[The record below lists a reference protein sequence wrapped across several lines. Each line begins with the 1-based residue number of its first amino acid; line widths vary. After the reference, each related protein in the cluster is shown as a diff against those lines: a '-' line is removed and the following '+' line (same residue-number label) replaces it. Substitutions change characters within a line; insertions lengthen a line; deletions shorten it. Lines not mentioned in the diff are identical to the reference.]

1 MRTMPRLSI
10 HVLGTP
16 EILVN
21 GIPLELS
28 HIKAR
33 ALLYYL
39 AGTGERHGR
48 DHLATLLWSEKGT
61 NEAHHSLRS
70 SVYHI
75 RQAIQPSEAD
85 SILISDSDLLFLNP
99 DAYECDLIEFRRLLA
114 DGSEH
119 SLQQAVKLYR
129 GPFLQGFGVANALA
143 FDEWV
148 QAQNSSVNRICFD
161 TIDRLS
167 GLAESRKE
175 WGDASRYLHQM
186 LQIDAFAE
194 TAQQRLISLYLHQG
208 EISLALRQYR
218 QFESM
223 LQRELNVAPVP
234 ETQALLTDI
243 LRRQR
248 FPTGQPLP
256 PGRSSIPRAQVLPFV
271 GREDLLRRLTEISKA
286 VIGGEGTTILIEGE
300 VGIGKTRLVEEMAS
314 QLIMGTPPW
323 MVLQGACSPF
333 DDLRSQG
340 PFLEALESAI
350 PGELNELLDLS
361 AGSVPD
367 ARGQFSWRILQIIR
381 SLSNNAPLLFLIED
395 LQWANSA
402 TLNLL
407 GFLTTRLRHLPVL
420 IVATVRQAEAIPA
433 LQRLIIVE
441 RHHGQLTLLNLAA
454 LGLADVINILH
465 QSAIQSAPPQTL
477 AEWLL
482 ARSGGS
488 PFLLTEILAQ
498 MRSDNILQATEA
510 GWQLDTTGWLR
521 WRTTFN
527 LPETTY
533 DLVAWRLSNL
543 SPQARHILDVLA
555 VAGQPLPEAILQEL
569 PSIQADSFPSLA
581 DDLVSRGLVMETLG
595 TLLALPH
602 HLLRETLLHRLSNLR
617 RRRIFQQLA
626 EALEH
631 HLPADS
637 SDPLRETSA
646 ANFRLIA
653 LYSVAGEDSGRARR
667 YGLRILSDLSRE
679 YSGAESIDFVQHLHD
694 LLAPDASPGEM
705 VRLTSVLGALHQSVG
720 HLDVAA
726 QWYQQDLEWAQKAED
741 EVAKAEAYF
750 EMAELALISNNYQE
764 ALRTAQ
770 EGLSEV
776 QSEVSSPL
784 QYSAPLIQSLIGKG
798 HRLMGAAY
806 AMEGSDLDAAEQ
818 HLQEAIAIQRQLGKQ
833 EDICAALFEL
843 GNIAAQRG
851 ELYRALDFY
860 TESARAAEVGRI
872 HYYLALARNNFA
884 YHSLLLGN
892 IDDAQKAVADGLKVA
907 ETHDLM
913 TALLH
918 LYSTDGEI
926 HLYLAEWEKAQ
937 ESFQHG
943 LTIAEDLGSLERQAG
958 YRGGLA
964 LAARGRNDF
973 DTTVRLLKEALA
985 LIAGQ
990 GYWHLHTR
998 LQLWLAGTMY
1008 QQEHYKEA
1016 LLLVDAAIN
1025 TALSHR
1031 RILLLIEGEC
1041 LRAGLLTRAGDWPTA
1056 VALFTDAMESAASLG
1071 LPLEIARVQLAWG
1084 KAMLHQSETLEQGEE
1099 LITAGRTVLA
1109 DHSALADLA
1118 WLTRENS

>member
-1 MRTMPRLSI
+1 MLS
-10 HVLGTP
+10 TFCM
-16 EILVN
+16 N
-21 GIPLELS
+21 
-28 HIKAR
+28 
-33 ALLYYL
+33 
-39 AGTGERHGR
+39 
-48 DHLATLLWSEKGT
+48 
-61 NEAHHSLRS
+61 LR
-70 SVYHI
+70 
-75 RQAIQPSEAD
+75 
-85 SILISDSDLLFLNP
+85 F
-99 DAYECDLIEFRRLLA
+99 
-114 DGSEH
+114 
-119 SLQQAVKLYR
+119 
-129 GPFLQGFGVANALA
+129 
-143 FDEWV
+143 
-148 QAQNSSVNRICFD
+148 
-161 TIDRLS
+161 
-167 GLAESRKE
+167 
-175 WGDASRYLHQM
+175 
-186 LQIDAFAE
+186 
-194 TAQQRLISLYLHQG
+194 
-208 EISLALRQYR
+208 
-218 QFESM
+218 
-223 LQRELNVAPVP
+223 
-234 ETQALLTDI
+234 
-243 LRRQR
+243 
-248 FPTGQPLP
+248 
-256 PGRSSIPRAQVLPFV
+256 
-271 GREDLLRRLTEISKA
+271 
-286 VIGGEGTTILIEGE
+286 
-300 VGIGKTRLVEEMAS
+300 
-314 QLIMGTPPW
+314 
-323 MVLQGACSPF
+323 
-333 DDLRSQG
+333 
-340 PFLEALESAI
+340 
-350 PGELNELLDLS
+350 
-361 AGSVPD
+361 
-367 ARGQFSWRILQIIR
+367 
-381 SLSNNAPLLFLIED
+381 
-395 LQWANSA
+395 
-402 TLNLL
+402 
-407 GFLTTRLRHLPVL
+407 
-420 IVATVRQAEAIPA
+420 
-433 LQRLIIVE
+433 
-441 RHHGQLTLLNLAA
+441 
-454 LGLADVINILH
+454 
-465 QSAIQSAPPQTL
+465 QSTSPQTL

-498 MRSDNILQATEA
+498 MRSDNILQSAET
-510 GWQLDTTGWLR
+510 GLQLDTTRWLR

-543 SPQARHILDVLA
+543 PPSERHVLDVLA
-555 VAGQPLPEAILQEL
+555 VAGQPFPEAVLQEL
-569 PSIQADSFPSLA
+569 PGIQANLFPSLV

-617 RRRIFQQLA
+617 RRSIYQQLA
-626 EALEH
+626 KALEH
-631 HLPADS
+631 HLPEGS
-637 SDPLRETSA
+637 SGPLREASA

-653 LYSVAGEDSGRARR
+653 LYSVAGEDFERARR
-667 YGLRILSDLSRE
+667 YGLRILSEIPHE

-694 LLAPDASPGEM
+694 LLAPDASADEM

-726 QWYQQDLEWAQKAED
+726 QWYQQNLEWAQKAED

-776 QSEVSSPL
+776 QGEVSSPH
-784 QYSAPLIQSLIGKG
+784 QYSASLIQSLIGKG

-860 TESARAAEVGRI
+860 SESARAAEVGRI

-884 YHSLLLGN
+884 YHSLLLGK

-937 ESFQHG
+937 ESFQRG
-943 LTIAEDLGSLERQAG
+943 LAIAEDLGSLERQAG

-998 LQLWLAGTMY
+998 LQLWLAETMY
-1008 QQEHYKEA
+1008 QQENYEEA
-1016 LLLVDAAIN
+1016 LPLVEAAIN
-1025 TALSHR
+1025 TARAHR
-1031 RILLLIEGEC
+1031 RTLLLIEGEC
-1041 LRAGLLTRAGDWPTA
+1041 LRAGLLAQAGNWPTA
-1056 VALFTDAMESAASLG
+1056 NALFTDAMESATSLG

-1084 KAMLHQSETLEQGEE
+1084 EAMLHHSKTPEHGEE

-1118 WLTRENS
+1118 WLTRENSQ